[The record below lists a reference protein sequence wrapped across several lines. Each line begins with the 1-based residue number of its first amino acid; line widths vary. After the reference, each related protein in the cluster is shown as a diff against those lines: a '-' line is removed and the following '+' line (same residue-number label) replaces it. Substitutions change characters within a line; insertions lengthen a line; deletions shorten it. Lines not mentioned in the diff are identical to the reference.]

1 MLQGMRRDWCTTSSL
16 TRYFNNHAANE
27 RVFEIAINTRKE
39 IGLHCCTLGW
49 PLMKAFLR
57 MHSES
62 AVWNTEFEL
71 FNPEAAHQFYFLIT
85 MYWYVSKRSLLH
97 TAAAVDLVHHPR
109 YLWTKIKVRSL

>member
-1 MLQGMRRDWCTTSSL
+1 
-16 TRYFNNHAANE
+16 
-27 RVFEIAINTRKE
+27 
-39 IGLHCCTLGW
+39 
-49 PLMKAFLR
+49 

-109 YLWTKIKVRSL
+109 YLWTKCQGAKLMRLHALVGRG